1 MNDEVLTIKV
11 TEAEVNMIMDALH
24 VIARMGSDTHG
35 HDIAEL
41 RDLEHDLME
50 QVSRH
55 GDGWGED
62 LEPTDLEGRTFSVAE
77 DDFIDHGMRAREMA
91 KNHNA
96 RTFGEFEVGSSKAAD
111 RRAERMMKG
120 TASPVDGSSWPLN
133 DPIDW

>member
-1 MNDEVLTIKV
+1 MKIELTE
-11 TEAEVNMIMDALH
+11 TEIIHIMDSLRLR
-24 VIARMGSDTHG
+24 VQD
-35 HDIAEL
+35 L
-41 RDLEHDLME
+41 RDCDDVEAADLANELEELEHDLFE
-50 QVSRH
+50 ALARP
-55 GDGWGED
+55 GDWTED
-62 LEPTDLEGRTFSVAE
+62 LDPTDLEGRTFSIAE

-111 RRAERMMKG
+111 RRAQRMMKG

>member
-24 VIARMGSDTHG
+24 VIARMGGDTHG

-62 LEPTDLEGRTFSVAE
+62 LEPTEIAE
-77 DDFIDHGMRAREMA
+77 DVMFNAGVTAREQV
-91 KNHNA
+91 K
-96 RTFGEFEVGSSKAAD
+96 RDEQQRFGEFDVGTSKAAE
-111 RRAERMMKG
+111 RRNERMMRG
-120 TASPVDGSSWPLN
+120 TTATLANDPVDW
-133 DPIDW
+133 